1 MYKIR
6 IAETENFS
14 EGVISKLKEIAMV
27 DVIETEKTELKKC
40 LEDYDVFWFRLK
52 FKVEETDFPENNRCK
67 YILCPVTGIDHID
80 LDACEKRGIK
90 VLSLKGEKEF
100 LKKVRATAEHTLAL
114 TLVLLRQVPQAID
127 SVKNFN
133 WQRDLFKGNEIF
145 EKKVG
150 ILGVGRLGK
159 IAAQYFRALGA
170 EVYGYDVVEFDDNI
184 CKKVNSI
191 EELVSM
197 VDILSIHANYEES
210 THHLINKTLFEKM
223 KPTSVLINT
232 SRGAVVD
239 SDALLEALQSKTIKG
254 AALDVIENEFDINQN
269 KLIAYASQNYNLIIT
284 PHIGGNTWESF
295 SKTEIFMVEKLKVEL
310 NLTKIQN

>member
-14 EGVISKLKEIAMV
+14 GSVISKLKEIAQV
-27 DVIETEKTELKKC
+27 DIKETEKPELKKC

-52 FKVEETDFPENNRCK
+52 FKIEETDFPENNRCK

-80 LDACEKRGIK
+80 LDACAKRGIK
-90 VLSLKGEKEF
+90 VLSLKGENEF

-114 TLVLLRQVPQAID
+114 SLTLLRQIPQSIE
-127 SVKNFN
+127 SVKKYN

-150 ILGVGRLGK
+150 IIGVGRLGN
-159 IAAQYFRALGA
+159 ITAQYFNALGG
-170 EVYGYDVVEFDDNI
+170 EVYGYDLVEFDGNN
-184 CKKVNSI
+184 CTKTNSI

-197 VDILSIHANYEES
+197 VDILSVHVNYEQS
-210 THHLINKTLFEKM
+210 THHLINKSIFDKM
-223 KPTSVLINT
+223 KPASILINT
-232 SRGAVVD
+232 SRGEIVD
-239 SDALLEALQSKTIKG
+239 SEALLEALQNNKIKG
-254 AALDVIENEFDINQN
+254 AALDVIENEFDISQN
-269 KLIAYASQNYNLIIT
+269 KLIAYASQNNNLIIT

-295 SKTEIFMVEKLKVEL
+295 EKTEMFLFNKLKSTIASE
-310 NLTKIQN
+310 